1 MHKRILAFLPVH
13 SGRVSWS
20 IGKLLRLSG
29 GGTSNV
35 GLPPV
40 PDKRANPCSFMQG
53 LGSQAMA
60 ANVRASK
67 VWYLDYFYLSGP
79 CQSACPSQITVH
91 LPHWSWSSLHKA
103 AATLAYRTIDPRHVV
118 FLE

>member
-1 MHKRILAFLPVH
+1 
-13 SGRVSWS
+13 
-20 IGKLLRLSG
+20 
-29 GGTSNV
+29 
-35 GLPPV
+35 
-40 PDKRANPCSFMQG
+40 
-53 LGSQAMA
+53 MA

-91 LPHWSWSSLHKA
+91 LSHWSWSPLHKA